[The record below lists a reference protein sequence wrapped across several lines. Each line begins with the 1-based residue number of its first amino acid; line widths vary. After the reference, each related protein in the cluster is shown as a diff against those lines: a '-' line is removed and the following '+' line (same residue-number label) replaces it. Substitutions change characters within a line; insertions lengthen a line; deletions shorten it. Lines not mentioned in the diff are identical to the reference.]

1 MAQRKTKTTRK
12 RGASRSRRSGAS
24 PFVWFVAG
32 LVTGLG
38 IAGFALFKGM
48 VPELQQNLSSGPAMS
63 ASQDEE
69 ALIEPSPLGETD
81 SASPR
86 YDFFTVLPEME
97 VVVPEQELAGQ
108 SQAGG
113 LTESAESSGSYILQA
128 GSFRSPADAEQLKA
142 RLALLGT
149 QANIATVTVDEVRWH
164 RVRIG
169 PLQGA
174 RKADELRRMLRD
186 NGIETLIL
194 KDTS

>member
-24 PFVWFVAG
+24 PLAWFVAG

-48 VPELQQNLSSGPAMS
+48 VPEIQQNLSSGPAMS

-69 ALIEPSPLGETD
+69 ALIESSPLGETD

-108 SQAGG
+108 SREGG
-113 LTESAESSGSYILQA
+113 LTEPAEASGSYILQA

-142 RLALLGT
+142 RLALRGA

-169 PLQGA
+169 PVQGA